1 MAVRFAGSNSI
12 SNIYRYHVKVDETC
26 VGRRQSDMSN
36 RWRERLLDGGAFRMM
51 PVAGTR
57 DRSTGQ
63 VSAELVPGTMY
74 TTLHGLGEGRI
85 HEDAT
90 V

>member
-1 MAVRFAGSNSI
+1 
-12 SNIYRYHVKVDETC
+12 
-26 VGRRQSDMSN
+26 
-36 RWRERLLDGGAFRMM
+36 MM

-63 VSAELVPGTMY
+63 VSAELVPGTTY
-74 TTLHGLGEGRI
+74 TTLHGFGEGRI

>member
-1 MAVRFAGSNSI
+1 
-12 SNIYRYHVKVDETC
+12 
-26 VGRRQSDMSN
+26 MSN
-36 RWRERLLDGGAFRMM
+36 RRRERLLDGGAFRMT
-51 PVAGTR
+51 PVARAR

-63 VSAELVPGTMY
+63 VSAELVPGTTY
-74 TTLHGLGEGRI
+74 TMLHGFREGRI